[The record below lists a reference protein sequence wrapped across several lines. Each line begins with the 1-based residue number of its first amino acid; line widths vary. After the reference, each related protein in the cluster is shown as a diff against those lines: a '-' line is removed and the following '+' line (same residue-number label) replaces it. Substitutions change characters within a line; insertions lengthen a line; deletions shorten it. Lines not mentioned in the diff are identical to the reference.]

1 MGRGKV
7 EMKRIDNKASR
18 QVTFHKRR
26 RGLLKKAQELAA
38 LCDAHLGVLVF
49 DGTGKL
55 HHDYCSPHTRSVPNK
70 FCHSRYEVNV
80 VYTQPRTKIYFPLKI
95 ASTLHS
101 CSEWT
106 RPLTSVSIEQTRR
119 PRHTKVM
126 LNNIYARLPRRC
138 RSYTLASGSIGLS
151 GENVSGL

>member
-26 RGLLKKAQELAA
+26 RGLLNKAQELAA

-55 HHDYCSPHTRSVPNK
+55 HHDYCSPHTRSV
-70 FCHSRYEVNV
+70 
-80 VYTQPRTKIYFPLKI
+80 
-95 ASTLHS
+95 
-101 CSEWT
+101 
-106 RPLTSVSIEQTRR
+106 RPLPASIFLTLLLHGRSSVRLQKLLEDI
-119 PRHTKVM
+119 
-126 LNNIYARLPRRC
+126 ARLKRERDHLVASHRMMTGEDIP
-138 RSYTLASGSIGLS
+138 SSTTKEELADL
-151 GENVSGL
+151 EQKLECALCKVR